1 MSRIHEAL
9 QRAYLERGRMP
20 VLSDFQVAV
29 PDTDPLPLPESETTS
44 AAQVESLLE
53 NPPLVKAEIDL
64 ESIKR
69 NVWKPS
75 LTSFP
80 TLADRGA
87 GVEQFRSL
95 RSHIYQ
101 ARYEAPLKTILIA
114 SGMPSEGKSFVA
126 ANLAMSLAR
135 NSIHN
140 ILLIDCDLRRP
151 TLHTLLGAPN
161 EVGLTDYLEGNAEL
175 LDILQRDRDQSAATD
190 GNLKNVANLTFISSG
205 KSTDHSTELVAGDRM
220 KELIK
225 TVAPC
230 FDWVIID
237 GPPVLAV
244 TDAVEISRNS
254 DAVLLVA
261 RGGATP
267 YEVAQR
273 AQTAFG
279 TARIL
284 GFVLNDVKDA
294 PKLGAYSYN
303 YNYYYR
309 GESEAGAKTKR
320 SKESGR

>member
-20 VLSDFQVAV
+20 VLADFQVTE
-29 PDTDPLPLPESETTS
+29 PDEPAPIPSVLDE
-44 AAQVESLLE
+44 
-53 NPPLVKAEIDL
+53 PPIVKAEIEL
-64 ESIKR
+64 E
-69 NVWKPS
+69 NVTQHTWTPMLS
-75 LTSFP
+75 SFP

-95 RSHIYQ
+95 RSHVYQ

-140 ILLIDCDLRRP
+140 ILLIDGDLRRP

-161 EVGLTDYLEGNAEL
+161 LAGLSDYLEGSAEVF
-175 LDILQRDRDQSAATD
+175 DILQRDRDRGAKDES
-190 GNLKNVANLTFISSG
+190 GSKGISNLTLITSG
-205 KSTDHSTELVAGDRM
+205 KSTDHSSEMVASDRM
-220 KELIK
+220 RELIK
-225 TVAPC
+225 TVSPY
-230 FDWVIID
+230 FDWIIID
-237 GPPVLAV
+237 APPVLAV
-244 TDAVEISRNS
+244 TDAVEMARSA

-261 RGGATP
+261 RSASTP
-267 YEVAQR
+267 YQVAQR
-273 AQTAFG
+273 AQSAFG
-279 TARIL
+279 SSRIL

-294 PKLGAYSYN
+294 PKTGSYSYN

-309 GESEAGAKTKR
+309 ADSDNGSESKNGKDN
-320 SKESGR
+320 GR